1 MAVRTAEND
10 LSSIYQ
16 DLLLG
21 NVAFPGHTVILFA
34 AMMMANTLWCEYGL
48 VF

>member
-21 NVAFPGHTVILFA
+21 NVAFPGHY
-34 AMMMANTLWCEYGL
+34 TLCSHDDGEYTL
-48 VF
+48 V